1 MLDTIPDAL
10 RDRMEMIEVA
20 GYVQE
25 EKLAIAQKY
34 LMPQAREKSGLKEA
48 HLKVGNEALNK
59 LIKQYC
65 RESGVRT
72 LQKYVDKV
80 H

>member
-1 MLDTIPDAL
+1 
-10 RDRMEMIEVA
+10 MEMIEVA

-34 LMPQAREKSGLKEA
+34 LIPQAREKSGLKEGQ
-48 HLKVGNEALNK
+48 LLLEEDSLNK

-65 RESGVRT
+65 RESGVRA
-72 LQKYVDKV
+72 LQKYVEKASIINSC
-80 H
+80 

>member
-1 MLDTIPDAL
+1 M
-10 RDRMEMIEVA
+10 A

-34 LMPQAREKSGLKEA
+34 LMPQAREKSGLKDEQ
-48 HLKVGNEALNK
+48 LKVNDDALGR

-72 LQKYVDKV
+72 LQKYIEKV
-80 H
+80 GPRLSFRCHGLESSDY